1 MERGK
6 APPEPAQPPLR
17 GLSVSGAAPHVWTFG
32 LAGVVAVLLL
42 LSVLVSQE

>member
-1 MERGK
+1 MKRGK

-17 GLSVSGAAPHVWTFG
+17 GPAASRAAPRVWLFG

-42 LSVLVSQE
+42 LSVLVS